1 MGIAWLKPFFVVKW
15 RPLFIIL
22 AVIVLVSLLNPFGL
36 VGTQHIVFGA
46 LLFAVGSWA
55 TNALDR
61 SLTSILLIVL
71 FLIFGKTPSLSILG
85 YVWSDVIL
93 LIATSS
99 LLSVALGKNA
109 WLRIVLHRFVQKTT
123 KRSLVFYMT
132 PYVLGTILIFVIPQA
147 FARVVLLAGLYEA
160 LMRKD
165 EELKEQRHAVFFQIY
180 LAVTVTYM
188 LFSNG
193 DVVLNYAALTFA
205 GEDVS
210 AALMGLPWL
219 KMMGVPTVILSA
231 VMLVLTRILFRKSLP
246 KQPAVLFEQHAVA
259 EKPDKTSGRKDA
271 IGLVLMIIVMVFWAT
286 EGMHRIPGWIPA
298 VIAVILLFALTR
310 LEKADLLSINPR
322 FLIFLIGVFNIGQ
335 VLRNSGVMDAI
346 MRTLERIIPEG
357 GTFIFLPT
365 LILVTMLLH
374 MFLGSAVA
382 TLSVVIPIILPLAVV
397 TGVSPV
403 QMTLALYVTANMHFI
418 LPFHHSTMM
427 VGVGRGH
434 VKDWHM
440 MRFGLVMSVGI
451 FLVVFGLYFPWWSLV
466 AN

>member
-1 MGIAWLKPFFVVKW
+1 MGIAWLKPFFVIKW

-109 WLRIVLHRFVQKTT
+109 WLRTILHRFVQKTT
-123 KRSLVFYMT
+123 KRNLIFYIT

-147 FARVVLLAGLYEA
+147 FARVVLLAGLYAA

-165 EELKEQRHAVFFQIY
+165 DDLKEQRHAVFFQIY

-219 KMMGVPTVILSA
+219 KMMGVPTLVLAIA
-231 VMLVLTRILFRKSLP
+231 MLVLTRILFKKSLP
-246 KQPAVLFEQHAVA
+246 SQPALLFEQDVVT
-259 EKPDKTSGRKDA
+259 EKPDKLSGRKDA
-271 IGLVLMIIVMVFWAT
+271 IGLILMIVVMVFWAT
-286 EGMHRIPGWIPA
+286 EGMHGIAGWIPA
-298 VIAVILLFALTR
+298 FVAVIALFVMTR
-310 LEKADLLSINPR
+310 LDKSDLAAINPR
-322 FLIFLIGVFNIGQ
+322 FLIFLIAVFNIGQ

-365 LILVTMLLH
+365 LVLVTMLLH

-397 TGVSPV
+397 TGVSPI

-418 LPFHHSTMM
+418 LPFHHATMM
-427 VGVGRGH
+427 IGVGRGH
-434 VKDWHM
+434 VKDRHM
-440 MRFGLVMSVGI
+440 LRYGLVMSVGI

-466 AN
+466 AP